1 MPTLISSAKDI
12 GFTIL
17 PYSLDT
23 PVEEELVAHPSDYL
37 VGYITG
43 TTGTNKFTSIEAG
56 STETNHWS
64 LDILKE
70 LPYSKEKCA
79 WIVYRCSPEKTK
91 IEFGKILSKYFQTL
105 HIHNWDTWSV
115 EGNPN
120 VIVVRS
126 WEIY

>member
-23 PVEEELVAHPSDYL
+23 PVEELLAHPSDYV
-37 VGYITG
+37 VGFVTR
-43 TTGTNKFTSIEAG
+43 TTGEPKLYMG
-56 STETNHWS
+56 SGLTETNHWS

-70 LPYSKEKCA
+70 LPYSKEKCS
-79 WIVYRCSPEKTK
+79 WIVYRCSPERTK
-91 IEFGKILSKYFQTL
+91 IEFNKILSKYFQTL

-115 EGNPN
+115 EGNGK
-120 VIVVRS
+120 VIVVSS

>member
-1 MPTLISSAKDI
+1 MPTLISSSKDI

-23 PVEEELVAHPSDYL
+23 PVEELLAHPSKYV
-37 VGYITG
+37 VGSITR
-43 TTGTNKFTSIEAG
+43 TTGTNTFTSIEAG

-64 LDILKE
+64 LDIMKE
-70 LPYSKEKCA
+70 LPYSKEKCS
-79 WIVYRCSPEKTK
+79 WIVYHCSPERTK
-91 IEFGKILSKYFQTL
+91 IEFNKILSKYFQTL

-115 EGNPN
+115 EGNAK

>member
-23 PVEEELVAHPSDYL
+23 PVEELLAHPSDYM
-37 VGYITG
+37 VGFITRTAG
-43 TTGTNKFTSIEAG
+43 KHKFTSIEAG
-56 STETNHWS
+56 LTETNHWS

-79 WIVYRCSPEKTK
+79 WIVYRCSPERTK
-91 IEFGKILSKYFQTL
+91 IEFNKILSKYFQTL
-105 HIHNWDTWSV
+105 HIHGWDTWSV
-115 EGNPN
+115 EGNGK
-120 VIVVRS
+120 VVVVRS